1 MEPCLLGFWGPP
13 LSHGLPACAGLA
25 IDFEHGNLRTRHS
38 PVMYDVERVLV
49 LHQTKN
55 ALGGAFGSAGCEL
68 VYIVSASDVCSAG
81 HYATRSEKTLEAL

>member
-1 MEPCLLGFWGPP
+1 
-13 LSHGLPACAGLA
+13 
-25 IDFEHGNLRTRHS
+25 
-38 PVMYDVERVLV
+38 MYDVERVLV

-81 HYATRSEKTLEAL
+81 HYATRSGKNLRGTLGFSSLVCTVQSGGHVSFLRIWPHLSPLVGAQR